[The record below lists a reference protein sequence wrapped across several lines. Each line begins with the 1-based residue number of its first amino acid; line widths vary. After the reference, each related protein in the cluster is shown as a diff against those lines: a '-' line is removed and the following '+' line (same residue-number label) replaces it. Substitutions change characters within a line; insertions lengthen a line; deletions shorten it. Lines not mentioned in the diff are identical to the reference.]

1 MSAAAPSAHMS
12 GMEHTTDPRV
22 QAVLT
27 QNPQLKFIGA
37 GSIAD
42 VLDAAEATRCL
53 APAPR
58 ESSFRLPRIARRVLT
73 AYKTAAHG

>member
-1 MSAAAPSAHMS
+1 MMA
-12 GMEHTTDPRV
+12 MEHNTDPRV

-58 ESSFRLPRIARRVLT
+58 ASSFKLPRIARRVLT
-73 AYKTAAHG
+73 VYKTVAHG

>member
-1 MSAAAPSAHMS
+1 MSAAALSAHMT
-12 GMEHTTDPRV
+12 GMEHITDPRV

-58 ESSFRLPRIARRVLT
+58 ESNFRFPTLARRVMT
-73 AYKTAAHG
+73 AYKTVAHG